1 MVICVKQGFGKHIA
15 TNSTIK
21 TFFVSIETI
30 AYTFS
35 GITINGGN
43 NGYGT

>member
-1 MVICVKQGFGKHIA
+1 MKLELGKHIA

-35 GITINGGN
+35 GTTTNGGN
-43 NGYGT
+43 NGDGT

>member
-1 MVICVKQGFGKHIA
+1 MKLRFGKHTT

-21 TFFVSIETI
+21 TFIVSIETI

-35 GITINGGN
+35 GITTNGGN
-43 NGYGT
+43 NEDGT

>member
-1 MVICVKQGFGKHIA
+1 MKLRFGKHTA

-21 TFFVSIETI
+21 TFIVSIETI

-35 GITINGGN
+35 GITTNGGN
-43 NGYGT
+43 NEEGT